1 MLLSDSASR
10 ALTTV
15 LMNQKNALRIAVRR
29 TANGSATLDN
39 SNGSMTA
46 KMGILDRFRLDGKI
60 ALVTGSAGGLGAA
73 IAIAM
78 AEAGASIACHG
89 NRRPANETS
98 AHIRSLGCASQS
110 FAADLSQPD
119 GAETLYETVS
129 SALGAPDI
137 LINNAGMIYR
147 EPAETYNT
155 EAWMTVLQVNL
166 NSVFRLCQL
175 AGRAMLERRQ
185 GKIINIASLLSFQ
198 GGIRVPAYA
207 ASKGGVAQ
215 LTKALA
221 NEWAERNV
229 QVNAIAPGYFRT
241 ENTSAL
247 QKDET
252 RNRQILERIP
262 AGRWGE
268 PEDIAGAAVFLA
280 SSASDYI
287 TGEVMVVDGG
297 WMSR

>member
-1 MLLSDSASR
+1 MRVACVVR
-10 ALTTV
+10 
-15 LMNQKNALRIAVRR
+15 NAIRC
-29 TANGSATLDN
+29 TAPE
-39 SNGSMTA
+39 MT
-46 KMGILDRFRLDGKI
+46 ILDQFRLDGKL
-60 ALVTGSAGGLGAA
+60 ALVTGSASGLGRA
-73 IAIAM
+73 IALGL

-89 NRRPANETS
+89 NRRSADETS
-98 AHIRSLGCASQS
+98 RVIRSLGRESRS
-110 FAADLSQPD
+110 FTAD
-119 GAETLYETVS
+119 
-129 SALGAPDI
+129 LGAPGGADSLYEAVAEGMGAPEI
-137 LINNAGMIYR
+137 LVNNAGMIYR
-147 EPAETYNT
+147 EPAESHDLK
-155 EAWMTVLQVNL
+155 AWMSVMQVNL
-166 NSVFRLCQL
+166 NSAFVLCQL
-175 AGRAMLERRQ
+175 AGRKMLERRR

-198 GGIRVPAYA
+198 GGIRVPSYA
-207 ASKGGVAQ
+207 ASKGGVTQ

-280 SSASDYI
+280 SPASDYI
-287 TGEVMVVDGG
+287 TGEVLVVDGG
-297 WMSR
+297 WMAR